1 MSDPAPHIT
10 EPRDNP
16 RSRRDSLP
24 GMKLR
29 AGIMVIGLLWSTTA
43 SADMLGPGEKG
54 VKLSI
59 QVDATVPA
67 GKTLILANTFR
78 GADII
83 TPGAVTPVE
92 WHPLGGDLQI
102 KLLATAEADKLPP
115 LRERRDDVKP
125 ITDKA
130 TACGAAFPGVRTI
143 SDTSPASEVR
153 WTFRATVNG
162 DACTAELVRMDYL
175 DPAGT
180 AVAAPGNTNIPPPT
194 PPSIQSPPTK
204 TETPP
209 PATPEPPVKADAPKP
224 EATKAEASGCNI
236 ATPPIGGL
244 GVILVGLLLR
254 RRR

>member
-1 MSDPAPHIT
+1 
-10 EPRDNP
+10 
-16 RSRRDSLP
+16 
-24 GMKLR
+24 MKLR
-29 AGIMVIGLLWSTTA
+29 AGIMVIGLLGSTTA
-43 SADMLGPGEKG
+43 RADLLGPGEKG

-78 GADII
+78 GADLIK
-83 TPGAVTPVE
+83 PGTVTPVE
-92 WHPLGGDLQI
+92 WHPMGGDLQI
-102 KLLATAEADKLPP
+102 KLLATAEADKIPP
-115 LRERRDDVKP
+115 LREKLEREGVKP
-125 ITDKA
+125 IADKA

-175 DPAGT
+175 DPAGKV
-180 AVAAPGNTNIPPPT
+180 VAAPGNTNIPPPT
-194 PPSIQSPPTK
+194 PPSIQALPTK

-209 PATPEPPVKADAPKP
+209 PTSPEPPIKADAPKP
-224 EATKAEASGCNI
+224 EATKTEASGCNM

-244 GVILVGLLLR
+244 GVILIGLLLR
-254 RRR
+254 RRRG